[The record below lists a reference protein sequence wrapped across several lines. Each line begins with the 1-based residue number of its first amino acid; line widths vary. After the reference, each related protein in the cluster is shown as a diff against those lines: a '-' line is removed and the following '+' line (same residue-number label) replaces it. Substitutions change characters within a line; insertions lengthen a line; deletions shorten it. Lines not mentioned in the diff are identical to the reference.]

1 MLEIMNGTMLNILKV
16 ERRNEE
22 KKMPKIGVMHIRIQH
37 KQVI

>member
-22 KKMPKIGVMHIRIQH
+22 KKMPLRLVWCTFEYSIDK
-37 KQVI
+37 

>member
-22 KKMPKIGVMHIRIQH
+22 KKMPLRLV
-37 KQVI
+37 